1 MSSNDNEYEEF
12 DSVKG
17 ILGGAAAVGVVAVG
31 IACYQQVIIEDQQ
44 EIIQEQH
51 EKITDLKIENTFC
64 KDNIDDAKQVL
75 E

>member
-1 MSSNDNEYEEF
+1 MSSNDNEYEF

-17 ILGGAAAVGVVAVG
+17 ILGSAAAVGVVALG
-31 IACYQQVIIEDQQ
+31 IACYQQVIIEGQQ
-44 EIIQEQH
+44 EIIQEQY

-64 KDNIDDAKQVL
+64 KDNINDAKRVL